1 MTARTL
7 VNELSFIQEIDA
19 PGGSMQDIITLN
31 SPWIRPRI
39 EGYDDAVR
47 GAARNSIYVDDATVV
62 FDVRPYGAL
71 NVIQAELFVRRFGL
85 LGQGGTP
92 AFGPGG
98 TFPPTDRDV
107 TGEFILARGNLE
119 VPAMFDGVVGVS
131 LQLTNHSAAPIML
144 ACTIQVFGEVT
155 VRQVEQEATAKQ
167 FAELPGTFT
176 GAG

>member
-19 PGGSMQDIITLN
+19 SGGSMQDIITLN

-71 NVIQAELFVRRFGL
+71 NVIQAEL
-85 LGQGGTP
+85 
-92 AFGPGG
+92 
-98 TFPPTDRDV
+98 
-107 TGEFILARGNLE
+107 LARGNLE